1 MRTATARSKARAT
14 ANPAHNG
21 ANSAANPP
29 VSTTIAPATPAA
41 PDVGASDAGVSD
53 AAASAAPTPAR
64 THNILRSLGLIG
76 LESIEPIILAAIATE
91 TPLLLIGT
99 HGTAKSLLLSRLC
112 EALDLPWRHY
122 NASLV
127 NYDDLIG
134 YPLPDAQGQ
143 LKFIQ
148 TPASVWGAA
157 AVFIDELSRA
167 RPDMLNRLFPIIH
180 ERKVQ
185 GLDLPT
191 LRFRWAAMNPPASP
205 DSTTTD
211 YSGSEPLDAAL
222 ADRFG
227 FVVQVPGWHAMSER
241 DQTCVITSAAGPVPV
256 EAAHEL
262 RAAIAHVTARIP
274 ALEQAFGEAFAEYV
288 RRIAQHTARLQLPL
302 SGRRAAML
310 YRNLLAVHAA
320 CDRVHPGIRP
330 EDTTW
335 IALRNALPHTA
346 CGHKI
351 DEARLQLAHNEVWK
365 ALQLDHSDPRRLLS
379 AEPDAVRRLLM
390 SLNFPNLS
398 MQEVSSYAADA
409 LARLPAGGRHALA
422 LHLLDSNAASRLITA
437 VAEQVSQL
445 FGEVSAAQNVNGRVA
460 AGGNQHQ
467 AWQEVVRLIA
477 ETSERDP
484 DRVLIENLLAG
495 QWSKGSIARPG
506 DAEQV
511 LASWRSVRTMLAGGR
526 DATRSA

>member
-1 MRTATARSKARAT
+1 MRTAKARSKARAT
-14 ANPAHNG
+14 ANPAQYR
-21 ANSAANPP
+21 ANSAAKPP

-112 EALDLPWRHY
+112 EALDLSWRHY

-180 ERKVQ
+180 EKKVQ

-205 DSTTTD
+205 DTPTHD

-241 DQTCVITSAAGPVPV
+241 DQTRVITSAAGPVPT
-256 EAAHEL
+256 EAAKDI
-262 RAAIAHVTARIP
+262 RDAIEHIQGRVEGI
-274 ALEQAFGEAFAEYV
+274 EQAFGEAFAEYV

-335 IALRNALPHTA
+335 IALRNALPHKA

-365 ALQLDHSDPRRLLS
+365 ALQLDHGDPRRLLS

-511 LASWRSVRTMLAGGR
+511 LASWRTVRTMLAGGR